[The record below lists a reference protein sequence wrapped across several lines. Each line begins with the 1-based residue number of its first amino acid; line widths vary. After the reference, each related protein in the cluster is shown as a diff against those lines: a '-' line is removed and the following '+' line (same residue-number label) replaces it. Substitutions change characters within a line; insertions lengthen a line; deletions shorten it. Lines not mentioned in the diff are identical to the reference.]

1 METWL
6 EQAQKLEIGRKRK
19 IVHCGRTPSMTL
31 ENTIKGWRA
40 YCHRCKE
47 SFFEG
52 RSSLLRAEEIQQV
65 NQNLRKRMHCGSG
78 LTVTLPQDF
87 QTEYVEHSMIASLW
101 MTWVARGGISA
112 ALRTAYNLGYS
123 PSLKKAILPI
133 YKTNQLVGV
142 VYRDLVGIGPKYII
156 QHISPATAT
165 YTCVPTSI
173 PHLLSND
180 GSSNMIDCQYDCII
194 VEDALSAIRVGQFL
208 PTGSLL
214 GTSSG
219 SGKLESILR
228 LSKKAQPR
236 VGLWLDPDNAG
247 NAGTEKLMKDMTLFG
262 LEYGKLS
269 SPKDPK
275 LLSDRDIVRHITH
288 DRYNFIADYE
298 VPREVLPT

>member
-1 METWL
+1 MEAWL

-19 IVHCGRTPSMTL
+19 IVHCGRTPSMTI

-52 RSSLLRAEEIQQV
+52 RNSLLSMQEVQQV
-65 NQNLRKRMHCGSG
+65 NRRLQERMRGGNG
-78 LTVTLPQDF
+78 LTVTLPTDF
-87 QTEYVEHSMIASLW
+87 QTEYAENSLIASLW
-101 MTWVARGGISA
+101 MTWIGRAGITTI
-112 ALRTAYNLGYS
+112 LRKEHSLGYS
-123 PSLKKAILPI
+123 TALKKAVLPI
-133 YKTNQLVGV
+133 YKTNQLVGI

-156 QHISPATAT
+156 QHTSPVTAT

-173 PHLLSND
+173 PQLRSND
-180 GSSNMIDCQYDCII
+180 GSSSTIDCQYDCII

-228 LSKKAQPR
+228 LPKKAQPR

-247 NAGTEKLMKDMTLFG
+247 NAGTDKLMKDMTLFG

-275 LLSDRDIVRHITH
+275 LLSDRDIVRHLTN
-288 DRYNFIADYE
+288 DRCNLIADYE